1 MKVWISV
8 LSLVLAGSMPSD
20 ANAARMESVNIIHFD
35 ANHNV
40 IGQQAEFCNNV
51 RYKGGATTGT
61 YTLLVYGQ
69 CGDPIVTCEWYVG
82 NAYCYYQSGNYGVS
96 AELIG
101 QFGSRTIAQACTDTA
116 ACNFHEPTLLWNR
129 GFTLVQY

>member
-8 LSLVLAGSMPSD
+8 LLVVLAGLMTPD
-20 ANAARMESVNIIHFD
+20 ANAARMESVNMIHFD

-51 RYKGGATTGT
+51 RYRGGATTGT

-69 CGDPIVTCEWYVG
+69 CGDPIVACEWYYGHV
-82 NAYCYYQSGNYGVS
+82 ACFYSSGNYGVN
-96 AELIG
+96 AELVG
-101 QFGSRTIAQACTDTA
+101 QFGSRTIEQACTDTA